1 MAVNPK
7 SKTAIGSV
15 CSLLLVAM
23 VVALMYNEQNKDET
37 DSDSVTSSQKSIT
50 NLCQNTD
57 YKETCVESLKSEK
70 DTNDP
75 KELIERA
82 FQATITNTKEAA
94 HNFALLQKL
103 ENDPRGKSA
112 LQSCQELA
120 DRAANDLQRSLTK
133 FSEFDLTNFDSIMND
148 LKIWLSG
155 AITYQETC
163 LDGFDDVEGDAGEKM
178 RQFLTKGM
186 QMSSNGLAMINEIS
200 SVFMSISATT
210 FNSRRLLSS
219 ESTIIGH
226 DDEEIPNWIDVNRRK
241 LLHASH
247 DERIKPDLVVA
258 KDGSGDFTTI
268 NEALSKI
275 PKNRNTTFV
284 LYVKEGVYKEKV
296 VINSSL
302 THLLLI
308 GDGPTKT
315 KITGRLNY
323 IDGTNTYQTATV
335 AVQADHFTAK
345 NIGFENSAGAEK
357 HQAVALR
364 VSADLALFYNCQMDG
379 YQDTLYVH
387 TYRQFYKNCTI
398 SGTIDFIFGDSAAV
412 FQSCILIVRK
422 PLSNQNCIVTAQG
435 RKDLRQPTGLILQNC
450 SFIADPDYLPVK
462 NTNKAYLGR
471 PWKEYSRT
479 VIIESFIDDLIQPEG
494 WLPWNE
500 TFALD
505 TLFYTEFNNRGPGA
519 SKANRV
525 KWAGVKE
532 IPANRIR
539 RFTADEFIDGK
550 RWVPVMNVSY
560 DGGFMFPVPEE
571 DPNSIY
577 SDVGPEEG
585 KDLGGSFRNK
595 SAFIG
600 RKTPPANA
608 PRGSPSSIAAAP
620 GSSYIAASPEEYAA
634 APAPAGLR
642 PVVKR
647 QASGFFGLNKFFS
660 W

>member
-1 MAVNPK
+1 MVN
-7 SKTAIGSV
+7 KTAIASV

-23 VVALMYNEQNKDET
+23 VVALIYTGRNKEET
-37 DSDSVTSSQKSIT
+37 EGGDVISSQKAIT

-57 YKETCVESLKSEK
+57 YKETCVESLQSPSGKE
-70 DTNDP
+70 TNDP

-82 FQATITNTKEAA
+82 FQATIDNIKEAA
-94 HNFALLQKL
+94 HNSALLEKL

-112 LQSCQELA
+112 LESCQELA
-120 DRAANDLQRSLTK
+120 DRAANDLQRTLSK
-133 FSEFDLTNFDSIMND
+133 FSEFDLTNIDGFMSD

-163 LDGFDDVEGDAGEKM
+163 LDGFNDVEGDAGEKM

-186 QMSSNGLAMINEIS
+186 QMSSNGLAMVNEVS
-200 SVFMSISATT
+200 SVFQSIAATT
-210 FNSRRLLSS
+210 FKSRRLLSS
-219 ESTIIGH
+219 ESTVVGH
-226 DDEEIPNWIDVNRRK
+226 DDEIPDWIDATRRK
-241 LLHASH
+241 LLHAHH
-247 DERIKPDLVVA
+247 DHEKIKPDLVVA
-258 KDGSGDFTTI
+258 KDGSGNFTTI
-268 NEALSKI
+268 NEALEKI
-275 PKNRNTTFV
+275 PKNGNTTFV
-284 LYVKEGVYKEKV
+284 LYIKEGVYKEKV

-302 THLLLI
+302 THLLVI

-315 KITGRLNY
+315 KITGKLNY

-364 VSADLALFYNCQMDG
+364 VSADLALFFNCQMDG
-379 YQDTLYVH
+379 YQDTLYAH
-387 TYRQFYKNCTI
+387 TYRQFYKDCVI

-412 FQSCILIVRK
+412 FQGCTLVVRK

-450 SFIADPDYLPVK
+450 SFVADPEYKPVQ

-471 PWKEYSRT
+471 PWKEFSRT
-479 VIIESFIDDLIQPEG
+479 VIMESFIDDLIQPEG

-519 SKANRV
+519 SKVDRV

-532 IPANRIR
+532 VPANRIE
-539 RFTADEFIDGK
+539 RFTANAFIDGK
-550 RWVPVMNVSY
+550 RWVPVEKVPY
-560 DGGFMFPVPEE
+560 VGGFVFPVPDE
-571 DPNSIY
+571 DPNNSKY
-577 SDVGPEEG
+577 SDVGPEED
-585 KDLGGSFRNK
+585 KDLGGSFKNK
-595 SAFIG
+595 SEFIG
-600 RKTPPANA
+600 RKA
-608 PRGSPSSIAAAP
+608 PPSSISAAPEGSYIAAAP
-620 GSSYIAASPEEYAA
+620 ESFIAA
-634 APAPAGLR
+634 APAAAAPALSPGASQ
-642 PVVKR
+642 
-647 QASGFFGLNKFFS
+647 QAGSFFGLNKM